1 MIGLIRLLIF
11 MLTRRWGLIVLG
23 VLLLIVGL
31 VVGAGSHQ
39 VSYQTIDHGT
49 FQRYSKD
56 DGTEYLQLEN
66 TSTFYIIN
74 DSDFSPTFN
83 GDTVFQNSPSF
94 ILVAHKDSQSVDEQ
108 TTDGTQVSGNGYQV
122 EAITVLNNNGQTAQ
136 QYTTSTYRQNP
147 NGYYENDWP
156 GGLLLAFVGLVLGSL
171 AVVLPRLRSK
181 GKSAQPVAA
190 MGMQGQG
197 QMAAN
202 PYANPYQQP
211 TPYQQPYPYQQ
222 PAYQQPT
229 PYQQPNPYQQPYQG
243 PAQYPNPYNPTQP
256 ANPYGQQQAQY
267 PAYPPSPQPGSYDKT
282 QLARPYDQ
290 LQG

>member
-1 MIGLIRLLIF
+1 MISLLRLLIF

-23 VLLLIVGL
+23 VLLLIIGL

-56 DGTEYLQLEN
+56 DGTELLQLQN
-66 TSTFYIIN
+66 TSTFYVIN

-83 GDTVFQNSPSF
+83 GDTVFQDSPSF
-94 ILVAHKDSQSVDEQ
+94 ILIARKDSQSVDEQ
-108 TTDGTQVSGNGYQV
+108 TTDGTQLSGNGYQV
-122 EAITVLNNNGQTAQ
+122 EEITILDNNGQPAQ

-156 GGLLLAFVGLVLGSL
+156 AGLLLAFVGLVLGIL
-171 AVVLPRLRSK
+171 AFVLPQLR
-181 GKSAQPVAA
+181 GKSKKAQPVAA
-190 MGMQGQG
+190 MSAQA
-197 QMAAN
+197 QMNVN

-211 TPYQQPYPYQQ
+211 GPYQQQ
-222 PAYQQPT
+222 
-229 PYQQPNPYQQPYQG
+229 NPYQQPYQN
-243 PAQYPNPYNPTQP
+243 PAQYPNPYDPTRL
-256 ANPYGQQQAQY
+256 ADSYQQAQN
-267 PAYPPSPQPGSYDKT
+267 PVYPPPPPPQQGSYDKT

-290 LQG
+290 P